1 MIVLGIES
9 TAHTF
14 GIGIIKDGKI
24 IANIRD
30 SYTTEEGGMIPF
42 KVLDHHVVVC
52 DTVLKNALE
61 KANLTIQDI
70 DLISFS
76 KSPGMGHA
84 LKVGAVMARSLSV
97 KHNIPIIGVN
107 HCIAHL
113 TIGEQLND
121 VDDAILLYASGANT
135 QIIAFEGNKYRVFG
149 ETLDQGIGN
158 FLDSIGRYFGLG
170 FPAGPKIDELAKK
183 GSTYIKIPYTV
194 KGMDVSFG
202 GLITH
207 VKKLFD
213 SKEHKLEDI
222 CYSIQETVFAMLCEV
237 TERALAH
244 TGKTK
249 VVIGGGVGCNTRL
262 REMCK
267 QMCEARGATFYTVPN
282 EYLVDNGA
290 MIAMQGMVQWTGKS
304 DKDTSVDPYERTDD
318 ITVTW
323 KPIQRK
329 E

>member
-14 GIGIIKDGKI
+14 GVGIVKDGKV
-24 IANIRD
+24 IANVKD
-30 SYTTEEGGMIPF
+30 GYTTEEGGMIPF
-42 KVLDHHVVVC
+42 KVLDHHVQVC
-52 DTVLKNALE
+52 DKILHKALDIAQLSME
-61 KANLTIQDI
+61 DI

-84 LKVGAVMARSLSV
+84 LKVGAVMARALHV
-97 KHNIPIIGVN
+97 KYNIPIIGVN

-113 TIGEQLND
+113 TIGEKLNN

-135 QIIAFEGNKYRVFG
+135 QIIAFEGHKYRVFG

-183 GSTYIKIPYTV
+183 GKTYIQIPYTI
-194 KGMDVSFG
+194 KGMDVSFS
-202 GLITH
+202 GLVTH

-222 CYSIQETVFAMLCEV
+222 CYSIQETIFAMLCEV

-249 VVIGGGVGCNTRL
+249 VVIGGGVGCNSRL
-262 REMCK
+262 REMCET
-267 QMCEARGATFYTVPN
+267 MCKERGALFYTVPN
-282 EYLVDNGA
+282 EFLVDNGA
-290 MIAMQGMVQWTGKS
+290 MIAMQGLVQYDGKV
-304 DKDTSVDPYERTDD
+304 DKNTAINPYERTDD
-318 ITVTW
+318 VVVTW
-323 KPIQRK
+323 K
-329 E
+329 

>member
-14 GIGIIKDGKI
+14 GVGIVRDGKVIANVKDG
-24 IANIRD
+24 
-30 SYTTEEGGMIPF
+30 YTTEEGGMIPF
-42 KVLDHHVVVC
+42 KVLDHHVKVC
-52 DTVLKNALE
+52 DAVLHNALDVAGIKIE
-61 KANLTIQDI
+61 DV
-70 DLISFS
+70 DLIAFS
-76 KSPGMGHA
+76 RSPGMGHA
-84 LKVGAVMARSLSV
+84 LKVGAVMARTLKV
-97 KHNIPIIGVN
+97 RYNIPIIGVN

-113 TIGEQLND
+113 TIGEQLNN

-170 FPAGPKIDELAKK
+170 FPAGPKIDQLAQK
-183 GSTYIKIPYTV
+183 GSNYIPIPYTV

-222 CYSIQETVFAMLCEV
+222 CYSVQETVFAMLCEV

-244 TGKTK
+244 TGKQA

-262 REMCK
+262 KAMCEEMCK
-267 QMCEARGATFYTVPN
+267 ARGVACYTVPN
-282 EYLVDNGA
+282 EFLVDNGG
-290 MIAMQGMVQWTGKS
+290 MIAMQGFVQWNGTETE
-304 DKDTSVDPYERTDD
+304 DTAVDPYERTDD
-318 ITVTW
+318 IIVDW
-323 KPIQRK
+323 K
-329 E
+329 